1 MKNKQLVIRKL
12 DQLRN
17 AINVQDS
24 SISMLRPPIELKE
37 QLERMREKIEEIEVL
52 INTENEF

>member
-1 MKNKQLVIRKL
+1 MKNKQLVIKKL

-52 INTENEF
+52 INTENQF

>member
-1 MKNKQLVIRKL
+1 MKNKQLVIKKL

-24 SISMLRPPIELKE
+24 SVSMLRPPTELKE

>member
-17 AINVQDS
+17 VINVQDS